1 MDHYITTFH
10 THLSALRTSRTLTAK
25 GVPANMMPV
34 PRKVSSSCG
43 TCVSYQ
49 AETPMVECMD
59 EDAESIFIK
68 EDDGYRMVHTFE
80 EE

>member
-1 MDHYITTFH
+1 MDHYVTTFH

-25 GVPANMMPV
+25 GVSARMMPV

-43 TCVSYQ
+43 TCVSYE
-49 AETPMVECMD
+49 AENPMVEYMD
-59 EDAESIFIK
+59 EDAESIFVK
-68 EDDGYRMVHTFE
+68 EGDGYRMVHTFE